1 MHIEV
6 STFSSHD
13 APTKV
18 IFYKGAKQSIEILN
32 SSINFQAA
40 KFLWDI
46 IHSKDSFSENIV
58 DKLESSSL
66 GTMLASEKILGL
78 DWDSPGEDEAWENL

>member
-18 IFYKGAKQSIEILN
+18 IFYKGAKQSIEIT
-32 SSINFQAA
+32 SVRV
-40 KFLWDI
+40 FL
-46 IHSKDSFSENIV
+46 KNTV
-58 DKLESSSL
+58 V
-66 GTMLASEKILGL
+66 TY
-78 DWDSPGEDEAWENL
+78 